1 MKAKVYLNQPLTQE
15 RYGLHFD
22 RGVAQTD
29 NEYLIN
35 KLKNKGVRL
44 EVIKEEK
51 QIKENK
57 QLKDMKKE
65 ELINLAKQKGIEVD
79 IKQTKEK
86 ILKLIEEDST
96 KSNQEE

>member
-1 MKAKVYLNQPLTQE
+1 MLKAKIILSHPISQD

-22 RGVAQTD
+22 RGVAQTN

-35 KLKNKGVRL
+35 KLKNKGVKV
-44 EVIKEEK
+44 EII
-51 QIKENK
+51 QENK

-65 ELINLAKQKGIEVD
+65 ELLNLAKERRIKVD
-79 IKQTKEK
+79 NKLTKEE

-96 KSNQEE
+96 NGNQEE

>member
-1 MKAKVYLNQPLTQE
+1 MLKAKIILSHPISQD

-22 RGVAQTD
+22 RGVAQTN

-35 KLKNKGVRL
+35 KLKNKGVKV
-44 EVIKEEK
+44 EII
-51 QIKENK
+51 QENK